1 MTSKR
6 INGTESIKTIN
17 SLFVV
22 SLKSINLLQNTFAIG
37 LRVRKAFYLHGL
49 QNRHFSHCF
58 LNTHT
63 ASLLNPKQWCNL

>member
-37 LRVRKAFYLHGL
+37 LRVRKAFNCMDYTTDIFHIV
-49 QNRHFSHCF
+49 S
-58 LNTHT
+58 
-63 ASLLNPKQWCNL
+63 